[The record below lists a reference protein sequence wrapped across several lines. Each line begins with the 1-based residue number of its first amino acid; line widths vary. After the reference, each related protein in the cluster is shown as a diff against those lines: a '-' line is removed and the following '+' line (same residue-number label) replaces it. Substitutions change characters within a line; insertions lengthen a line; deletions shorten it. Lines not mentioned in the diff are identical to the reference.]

1 MKMKRSM
8 KIVLPLL
15 CVCFVTVCTVCAQDT
30 KDKEPESQI
39 EKDIQ
44 TAKDLIKQPL
54 AGYAGLSFT
63 TGNPQH
69 GSFQE
74 FSENNSFGFGL
85 KGGYYFNP
93 LPLTVGMNVDFLFF
107 GGETKRL
114 PRTVLGLKVNDTIET
129 STTMVPILFHTRFQP
144 QITHFLFPYIEV
156 SGGASIYSSN
166 SELRPYGNS
175 RISNSETDIIW
186 MYGIGAGLQFR
197 LVDFVELPS
206 SHSALL
212 LDIYARYLF
221 GEQQSLSKAKII
233 DDKSE
238 FVSSSVKTDILSIGI
253 GVSWMF

>member
-1 MKMKRSM
+1 MKHILTLFSFFLC
-8 KIVLPLL
+8 ISLSVL
-15 CVCFVTVCTVCAQDT
+15 AQSLENDVQKNQT
-30 KDKEPESQI
+30 

-44 TAKDLIKQPL
+44 AAKDLIKQPL

-93 LPLTVGMNVDFLFF
+93 IPLTVGMNVDFLFF
-107 GGETKRL
+107 GGDEKTL
-114 PRTVLGLKVNDTIET
+114 PRTILGLRVNDTLET

-156 SGGASIYSSN
+156 SGGASIYSSS

-175 RISNSETDIIW
+175 RVSNSETDIIW

-212 LDIYARYLF
+212 LDIYARYLL

>member
-1 MKMKRSM
+1 
-8 KIVLPLL
+8 
-15 CVCFVTVCTVCAQDT
+15 
-30 KDKEPESQI
+30 
-39 EKDIQ
+39 
-44 TAKDLIKQPL
+44 
-54 AGYAGLSFT
+54 
-63 TGNPQH
+63 
-69 GSFQE
+69 
-74 FSENNSFGFGL
+74 
-85 KGGYYFNP
+85 
-93 LPLTVGMNVDFLFF
+93 MNVDFLFF
-107 GGETKRL
+107 GGDEKTL
-114 PRTVLGLKVNDTIET
+114 PRTILGLRVNDTLET

>member
-1 MKMKRSM
+1 MKHILTLFSFFLC
-8 KIVLPLL
+8 ISLSVL
-15 CVCFVTVCTVCAQDT
+15 AQSLENDVQ
-30 KDKEPESQI
+30 KSQTD
-39 EKDIQ
+39 KDIQ
-44 TAKDLIKQPL
+44 AAKDLIKQPL

-93 LPLTVGMNVDFLFF
+93 IPLTVGMNVDFLFF
-107 GGETKRL
+107 GGDEKTL
-114 PRTVLGLKVNDTIET
+114 PRTILGLRVNDTLET

-212 LDIYARYLF
+212 LDIYARYLL

>member
-1 MKMKRSM
+1 MKHILTLFSFFLC
-8 KIVLPLL
+8 ISLSVL
-15 CVCFVTVCTVCAQDT
+15 AQSLENDVQ
-30 KDKEPESQI
+30 KSQTD
-39 EKDIQ
+39 KDIQ
-44 TAKDLIKQPL
+44 AAKDLIKQPL

-93 LPLTVGMNVDFLFF
+93 IPLTVGMNVDFLFF
-107 GGETKRL
+107 GGETKKL

-129 STTMVPILFHTRFQP
+129 STTMVPILFHSRFQP

>member
-1 MKMKRSM
+1 MKHILTLFSFFLC
-8 KIVLPLL
+8 ISLSVL
-15 CVCFVTVCTVCAQDT
+15 AQSLENDVQ
-30 KDKEPESQI
+30 KSQTD
-39 EKDIQ
+39 KDIQ
-44 TAKDLIKQPL
+44 AAKDLIKQPL

-93 LPLTVGMNVDFLFF
+93 IPLTVGMNVDFLFF
-107 GGETKRL
+107 GGDEKTL
-114 PRTVLGLKVNDTIET
+114 PRTILGLRVNDTLET

-156 SGGASIYSSN
+156 SGGASIYSSS
-166 SELRPYGNS
+166 SELRQYGNS
-175 RISNSETDIIW
+175 RVSNSETDIIW

>member
-1 MKMKRSM
+1 MKHILTLFSFFLC
-8 KIVLPLL
+8 ISLSVL
-15 CVCFVTVCTVCAQDT
+15 AQSLENDVQ
-30 KDKEPESQI
+30 KSQTD
-39 EKDIQ
+39 KDIQ
-44 TAKDLIKQPL
+44 AAKDLIKQPL
-54 AGYAGLSFT
+54 TGYAGLSFT

-93 LPLTVGMNVDFLFF
+93 IPLTVGMNVDFLFF
-107 GGETKRL
+107 GGDEKTL
-114 PRTVLGLKVNDTIET
+114 PRTILGLRVNDTLET

>member
-1 MKMKRSM
+1 MKHILTLFSFFLC
-8 KIVLPLL
+8 ISLSVL
-15 CVCFVTVCTVCAQDT
+15 AQSLENDVQ
-30 KDKEPESQI
+30 KSQTD
-39 EKDIQ
+39 KDIQ
-44 TAKDLIKQPL
+44 AAKDLIKQPL

-93 LPLTVGMNVDFLFF
+93 IPLTVGMNVDFLFF
-107 GGETKRL
+107 GGDEKTL
-114 PRTVLGLKVNDTIET
+114 PRTILGLRVNDTLET

>member
-1 MKMKRSM
+1 MKHILTLFSFFLC
-8 KIVLPLL
+8 ISLSVL
-15 CVCFVTVCTVCAQDT
+15 AQSLENDVQ
-30 KDKEPESQI
+30 KSQTD
-39 EKDIQ
+39 KDIQ
-44 TAKDLIKQPL
+44 AAKDLIKQPL

-93 LPLTVGMNVDFLFF
+93 IPLTVGMNVDFLFF
-107 GGETKRL
+107 GGDEKTL
-114 PRTVLGLKVNDTIET
+114 PRTILGLRVNDTLET

-156 SGGASIYSSN
+156 SGGASIYSSS
-166 SELRPYGNS
+166 SELRQYGNS
-175 RISNSETDIIW
+175 RVSNSETDIIW

-212 LDIYARYLF
+212 LDIYVRYLL

>member
-1 MKMKRSM
+1 MKHILTLFSFFLC
-8 KIVLPLL
+8 ISLSVL
-15 CVCFVTVCTVCAQDT
+15 AQSLENDVQ
-30 KDKEPESQI
+30 KSQTD
-39 EKDIQ
+39 KDIQ
-44 TAKDLIKQPL
+44 AAKDLIKQPL

-93 LPLTVGMNVDFLFF
+93 IPLTVGMNVDFLFF
-107 GGETKRL
+107 GGDEKTL
-114 PRTVLGLKVNDTIET
+114 PRTILGLRVNDTLET

-156 SGGASIYSSN
+156 SGGASIYSSS
-166 SELRPYGNS
+166 SELRQYGNS
-175 RISNSETDIIW
+175 RVSNSETDIIW

-197 LVDFVELPS
+197 LVDFVELLS

-212 LDIYARYLF
+212 LDIYARYLL